1 MNNYTI
7 EQQKMLAE
15 FLGKKVLIEKDVYYK
30 DGKYFINYSMKMSG
44 GGYQSRQTGSRK
56 RSNLIGSNW
65 AC

>member
-44 GGYQSRQTGSRK
+44 GGLSIPTDRKPKKKQSYRQ
-56 RSNLIGSNW
+56 
-65 AC
+65 